1 MSWIKLHKR
10 AIELA
15 LERGEIDYVNFAQIA
30 GIHPSY
36 ASQVLAE
43 AARIDDRVVYYRG
56 VLHSMK
62 AYRERRLAELKAKY
76 GVDQNEG

>member
-1 MSWIKLHKR
+1 MQWLKLYEK
-10 AIELA
+10 AVELA
-15 LERGEIDYVNFAQIA
+15 LEKGEISYVEFAKIA

-56 VLHSMK
+56 ALYSMK
-62 AYRERRLAELKAKY
+62 AYRQKRLAELKAKY